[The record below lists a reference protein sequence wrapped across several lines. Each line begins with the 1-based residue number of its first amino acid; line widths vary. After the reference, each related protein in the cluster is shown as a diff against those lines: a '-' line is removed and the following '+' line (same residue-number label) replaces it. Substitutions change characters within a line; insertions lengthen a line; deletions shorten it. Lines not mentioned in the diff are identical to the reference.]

1 MILVAYNH
9 ALRASE
15 VLAIKRDDIADG
27 FLDVQRLKGSLH
39 TIQPLISDVHSLLS
53 ERESLIEYA
62 ANIPFGQPLFKL
74 SRQRFWQI
82 VRQHGQ
88 TAGIP
93 KHLLFPHVLKHS
105 LAMHTIQVAGIEN
118 VRQYLG
124 HRSLSSTGEYLKISD
139 SDAAAAM
146 QRARGAKL

>member
-1 MILVAYNH
+1 MILVTYNH
-9 ALRASE
+9 ALRNTETLS
-15 VLAIKRDDIADG
+15 IQRDDVQDG
-27 FLDVQRLKGSLH
+27 FLSVRRKKGSLH
-39 TIQPLISDVHSLLS
+39 TIQPLITDPDPLLD
-53 ERESLIEYA
+53 EAASLIEYA
-62 ANIPFGQPLFKL
+62 ENTPCDQPLFKL

-82 VRQHGQ
+82 VREHGE

-139 SDAAAAM
+139 SDASAAVG
-146 QRARGAKL
+146 RARLAKL